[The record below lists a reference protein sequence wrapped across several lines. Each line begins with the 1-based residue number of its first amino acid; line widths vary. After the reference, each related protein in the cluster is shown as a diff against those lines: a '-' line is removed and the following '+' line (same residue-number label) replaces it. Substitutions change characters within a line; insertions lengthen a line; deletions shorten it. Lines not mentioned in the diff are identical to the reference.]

1 MQVSVS
7 LVVKCLSYSFKAA
20 KSKYRT
26 KSVNRNLY
34 RLSCKTELK
43 ELPVML
49 GWSHSFRTLR
59 YIW

>member
-7 LVVKCLSYSFKAA
+7 LVLKCLSYSFKAA

-26 KSVNRNLY
+26 KSVNRNLH

-43 ELPVML
+43 ALPVML
-49 GWSHSFRTLR
+49 GWPQSFRALT